1 MNMIK
6 KTVAATLAKSSK
18 KAIKRP
24 VYRYQ
29 PLMVKVGTVSVV
41 GRNVKQCVALTKCA
55 KLLGDS
61 TPTQI
66 RSDVMSVYTGASN
79 TITAV
84 KSAKDLAEAT
94 PPKIKCFGVSV
105 SAGTVEKA
113 LGLLTVAAILYL
125 GVKVVTPMMK
135 KKISSSPS
143 QDGEDEEETF
153 VPQEQTVDEIRNEST
168 LENYD
173 DGQLV
178 GKILFK
184 GDRAIVFSQFGIGK
198 TVMTM
203 GMALD
208 IAHGHISKIVPDN
221 DSNHSPQTVFYYD
234 GENDAEDYTNIFGNH
249 AIGTKNLH
257 IIRKFYFRDV
267 KEWLKDVRK
276 KLKGVRGDATVIL
289 DNISCILST
298 FNANIIR
305 ELFLRDFTKIQSDFA
320 PSKVTFIVVAHT
332 NKEKEL
338 MGSNNQNNFA
348 TSILK
353 LSKRDN
359 DYLQLEIVK
368 NRKYGDMQGKSFL
381 LAKRETDDGF
391 KYDEFV
397 RELDS
402 SEVSHNSD
410 DELESEKPCT
420 CKADRIPDEVKQKM
434 KDWYQKGVDGHG
446 LGAIAKKFPEYNLKP
461 MEVKRILESLGV
473 EF

>member
-1 MNMIK
+1 MI
-6 KTVAATLAKSSK
+6 
-18 KAIKRP
+18 
-24 VYRYQ
+24 
-29 PLMVKVGTVSVV
+29 
-41 GRNVKQCVALTKCA
+41 
-55 KLLGDS
+55 
-61 TPTQI
+61 
-66 RSDVMSVYTGASN
+66 
-79 TITAV
+79 
-84 KSAKDLAEAT
+84 
-94 PPKIKCFGVSV
+94 
-105 SAGTVEKA
+105 
-113 LGLLTVAAILYL
+113 
-125 GVKVVTPMMK
+125 K

-143 QDGEDEEETF
+143 HDGENEEEAF

-208 IAHGHISKIVPDN
+208 IAHGRISKIVPDN

-276 KLKGVRGDATVIL
+276 KLKGVRSDATVIL

-320 PSKVTFIVVAHT
+320 PSKITFIVVAHT

-410 DELESEKPCT
+410 DELEPEKPCT
-420 CKADRIPDEVKQKM
+420 CKADKIPDGVKQEM

>member
-1 MNMIK
+1 MIK
-6 KTVAATLAKSSK
+6 KNVTATLAKSSK

-402 SEVSHNSD
+402 CEVSHNSD

-420 CKADRIPDEVKQKM
+420 CKADKIPDGVKQEM

-446 LGAIAKKFPEYNLKP
+446 LGAIAKKFPEYDLKP